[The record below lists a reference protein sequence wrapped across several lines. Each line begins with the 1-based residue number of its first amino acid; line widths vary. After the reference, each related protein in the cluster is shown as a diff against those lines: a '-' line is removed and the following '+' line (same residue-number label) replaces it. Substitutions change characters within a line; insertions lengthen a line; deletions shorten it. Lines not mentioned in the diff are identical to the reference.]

1 MNYIITVRKKS
12 NFADC
17 RCELPIFYAC
27 HLCHLK
33 TGIFLLLLYNYFLS
47 CTGLVIHIK
56 RGDTGDTFDQ
66 NTRKYRLIVQIL
78 TFSARNTGQRKTRL
92 SAGRCTYFRDRVLLD
107 TKNLVKLSLFVVLS
121 ALEFSYRKS

>member
-1 MNYIITVRKKS
+1 MNYIITVQKKS
-12 NFADC
+12 NFADS

-33 TGIFLLLLYNYFLS
+33 TGVFLLLLYNYFLS
-47 CTGLVIHIK
+47 CTVLVKHLFS
-56 RGDTGDTFDQ
+56 GDTGDTFDQ
-66 NTRKYRLIVQIL
+66 TNREFPVSLQIL

-107 TKNLVKLSLFVVLS
+107 TKNLVKL
-121 ALEFSYRKS
+121 